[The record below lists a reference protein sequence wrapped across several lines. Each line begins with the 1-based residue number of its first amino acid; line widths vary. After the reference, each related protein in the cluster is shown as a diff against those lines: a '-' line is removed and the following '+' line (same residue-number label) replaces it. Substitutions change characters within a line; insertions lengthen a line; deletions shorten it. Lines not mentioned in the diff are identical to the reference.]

1 MSHLSHPQKMPVPSF
16 DLDPQD
22 SGCADRCAYWSDGI
36 CYVKNNPNERYP
48 SRKNI
53 LKRNLKL
60 IKSPD
65 FVRVLTKE
73 IRQTRVNDFR
83 FFSAGDIPDF
93 ESLLKV
99 IKVCKNLPRVRF
111 WVSTSRD
118 DFLSRFLQTEKIPSN
133 VTLRLSAP
141 KEGIPIPQ
149 GMIDYFAPFG
159 VVFSETTD
167 DPNLAN
173 CHASIDGSSCGD
185 CDQCWDPKFQISKYF
200 IHGKKAQKEFK
211 KLKEKL

>member
-1 MSHLSHPQKMPVPSF
+1 MPVPSF
-16 DLDPQD
+16 DLDPQA
-22 SGCADRCAYWSDGI
+22 SGCADRCAYWNDGI

-60 IKSPD
+60 IKSTD

-93 ESLLKV
+93 ESLLKI

-118 DFLSRFLQTEKIPSN
+118 DFLARFLQTEKIPSN

-167 DPNLAN
+167 DPELAN
-173 CHASIDGSSCGD
+173 CHASTGKSESCLD
-185 CDQCWDPKFQISKYF
+185 CDKCWDSKFQISKYF

>member
-1 MSHLSHPQKMPVPSF
+1 M
-16 DLDPQD
+16 
-22 SGCADRCAYWSDGI
+22 
-36 CYVKNNPNERYP
+36 KNNPNERYT

-53 LKRNLKL
+53 LKRNLQL
-60 IKSPD
+60 IKSAD

-93 ESLLKV
+93 ESMLKV
-99 IKVCKNLPRVRF
+99 ITVCKNLPRVRF

-118 DFLSRFLQTEKIPSN
+118 DFLARFLQTEKIPSN

-149 GMIDYFAPFG
+149 GMINYFAPFG

-185 CDQCWDPKFQISKYF
+185 CDQCWDPEFQISKYF